1 MLRDIAYMMVLS
13 IKEWGKNASD
23 FQKKKPIYR
32 KTKFKISI
40 LLLMLLWIVSA
51 SNIIYGLND
60 EGYRGRIVS
69 AFSNDTY
76 DKVSAS
82 LSYYGKYADAVLAE
96 DAKVIILEHI
106 AKAIK
111 INRYEITNTFD
122 EEDNTVT
129 TLSQLSEAGD
139 VIMKFITH
147 DKDKQYIYVG
157 ININKQMDAIFT
169 YEDILKKEL
178 DKLGM
183 DNTTVAINVKGE
195 MNGELEEYKKDSI
208 TKMLLDKTGAKVV
221 TGHKSDELYTIY
233 AYDKDIKEGVEL
245 GEGKVNVNISIEYNS
260 DKNKTIVYY
269 SVPYRNM

>member
-32 KTKFKISI
+32 KTKFKVSI
-40 LLLMLLWIVSA
+40 LVLMLLWIVSA

-82 LSYYGKYADAVLAE
+82 LSYYGKYADTILTD

-111 INRYEITNTFD
+111 INRYEITNMFD

-147 DKDKQYIYVG
+147 NKDQQYIYVG

-169 YEDILKKEL
+169 YEDIIKQEL

-183 DNTTVAINVKGE
+183 NNTTIAINLKGE
-195 MNGELEEYKKDSI
+195 LNGQLEEYKKDSI
-208 TKMLLDKTGAKVV
+208 TEMLLDKTGAKAV
-221 TGHKSDELYTIY
+221 TGHKSEELYTVY

-260 DKNKTIVYY
+260 DKDKTIVYY

>member
-13 IKEWGKNASD
+13 VKEWGKNASD

-106 AKAIK
+106 
-111 INRYEITNTFD
+111 
-122 EEDNTVT
+122 
-129 TLSQLSEAGD
+129 
-139 VIMKFITH
+139 
-147 DKDKQYIYVG
+147 
-157 ININKQMDAIFT
+157 
-169 YEDILKKEL
+169 
-178 DKLGM
+178 
-183 DNTTVAINVKGE
+183 
-195 MNGELEEYKKDSI
+195 
-208 TKMLLDKTGAKVV
+208 
-221 TGHKSDELYTIY
+221 KSY
-233 AYDKDIKEGVEL
+233 
-245 GEGKVNVNISIEYNS
+245 
-260 DKNKTIVYY
+260 
-269 SVPYRNM
+269 

>member
-13 IKEWGKNASD
+13 VKEWGKNASD

-51 SNIIYGLND
+51 SNIIYGLKD

-82 LSYYGKYADAVLAE
+82 LSYYGKYADTILAD
-96 DAKVIILEHI
+96 DAKIIILEHI

-111 INRYEITNTFD
+111 INRYEITNTID
-122 EEDNTVT
+122 EENNSVT

-147 DKDKQYIYVG
+147 DKDQQYIYVG
-157 ININKQMDAIFT
+157 ININRQMDAIFT
-169 YEDILKKEL
+169 YEDIVKQEL
-178 DKLGM
+178 ATLGLHHP
-183 DNTTVAINVKGE
+183 TVAINLKGE
-195 MNGELEEYKKDSI
+195 LNGELEEYKKDSI
-208 TKMLLDKTGAKVV
+208 TKTLLDKTGAKVV

-233 AYDKDIKEGVEL
+233 AYDKDIKESVEL
-245 GEGKVNVNISIEYNS
+245 GEGKVNVNISMEYNS